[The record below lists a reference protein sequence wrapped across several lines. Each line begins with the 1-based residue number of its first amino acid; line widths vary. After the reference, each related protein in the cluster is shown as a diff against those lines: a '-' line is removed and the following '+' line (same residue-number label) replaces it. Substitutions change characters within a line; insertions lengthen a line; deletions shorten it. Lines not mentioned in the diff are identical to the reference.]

1 MAMPLNRREFRDWAE
16 GQAGRYERVGG
27 EPVAMSPERIQHAR
41 IKARLWAALDAA
53 VRQAGVEC
61 EALPDGV
68 TVEVDD
74 DTDYEP
80 DAVVTC
86 GPLADPEA
94 VTAAHPVIVAEILS
108 PGTQSID
115 TSDKLVDY
123 FRIPSVRHYL
133 IVRSRRREVIHHFR
147 NGDEIASRIINVGAI
162 RFDPPGITIDLD
174 SIYPR

>member
-61 EALPDGV
+61 EALPGGV
-68 TVEVDD
+68 TVEVGD

-80 DAVVTC
+80 DAVVNC
-86 GPLADPEA
+86 GPLACR
-94 VTAAHPVIVAEILS
+94 L
-108 PGTQSID
+108 GRNRSIPRTNWLTIFVSRQCD
-115 TSDKLVDY
+115 T
-123 FRIPSVRHYL
+123 I
-133 IVRSRRREVIHHFR
+133 
-147 NGDEIASRIINVGAI
+147 
-162 RFDPPGITIDLD
+162 
-174 SIYPR
+174 

>member
-16 GQAGRYERVGG
+16 GQARRYERVGG

-41 IKARLWAALDAA
+41 IKARLWSALDSAI
-53 VRQAGVEC
+53 RHAGVDC

-80 DAVVTC
+80 DAVVNR

-115 TSDKLVDY
+115 TSDKLVD
-123 FRIPSVRHYL
+123 FFV
-133 IVRSRRREVIHHFR
+133 SRRC
-147 NGDEIASRIINVGAI
+147 G
-162 RFDPPGITIDLD
+162 TI
-174 SIYPR
+174 

>member
-16 GQAGRYERVGG
+16 GQVGRYERVGG
-27 EPVAMSPERIQHAR
+27 KPVAMSPERIQHAR

-53 VRQAGVEC
+53 VRQAGVAC

-80 DAVVTC
+80 DAVVNY

-147 NGDEIASRIINVGAI
+147 RGDEIASRIINVGAI
-162 RFDPPGITIDLD
+162 RFDPPGITIDLE